1 MIISYQSHKNFK
13 IHGDGL
19 KIIGSKSP
27 IAYRDIIQSFQDQNS
42 LITCSDDNYSQ
53 LDITKEFDFVGDP
66 LLTKNVTE
74 KYIHELVNNYIVN
87 LDEEN
92 RNRIIAIFHKLES
105 LLQDSLFLEDVPLEI
120 NFEEDLKKLLKIEG
134 IHLDFKLMQNPYAII
149 ETILKIHEICNLH
162 SVPVICNVANYLDK
176 KELEELSKIAYQ
188 INLTVILIEFTD
200 FKNTVFPEDAEF
212 YYIDQDL
219 IDWY

>member
-1 MIISYQSHKNFK
+1 M
-13 IHGDGL
+13 
-19 KIIGSKSP
+19 
-27 IAYRDIIQSFQDQNS
+27 
-42 LITCSDDNYSQ
+42 
-53 LDITKEFDFVGDP
+53 
-66 LLTKNVTE
+66 
-74 KYIHELVNNYIVN
+74 
-87 LDEEN
+87 
-92 RNRIIAIFHKLES
+92 
-105 LLQDSLFLEDVPLEI
+105 
-120 NFEEDLKKLLKIEG
+120 KIEG

>member
-1 MIISYQSHKNFK
+1 M
-13 IHGDGL
+13 
-19 KIIGSKSP
+19 
-27 IAYRDIIQSFQDQNS
+27 
-42 LITCSDDNYSQ
+42 
-53 LDITKEFDFVGDP
+53 
-66 LLTKNVTE
+66 TKNVTE

>member
-1 MIISYQSHKNFK
+1 MTLFKVFK
-13 IHGDGL
+13 I
-19 KIIGSKSP
+19 KI
-27 IAYRDIIQSFQDQNS
+27 F